1 MVNYVRILSFCLSIF
16 LAVYIHLFFVK
27 ILKLYT
33 CIFLS
38 TGKLDMVVIGDG
50 TGGTVTGIGRKMKEE
65 MPNVK
70 VESMT
75 HSKSSIICQ

>member
-1 MVNYVRILSFCLSIF
+1 M
-16 LAVYIHLFFVK
+16 HLFFVK

-33 CIFLS
+33 CISLS
-38 TGKLDMVVIGDG
+38 TGELDMVVIGAG
-50 TGGTVTGIGRKMKEE
+50 TDGTVTGIGRKRKEE

-75 HSKSSIICQ
+75 RSKSSIICQ